1 MQTLKVELQKAQI
14 VKEKF
19 ESTTIKVRK
28 KYDELR
34 DINMATTEALERET
48 KKARKEEHDQN
59 KVLRGFIGQQ

>member
-48 KKARKEEHDQN
+48 KRA
-59 KVLRGFIGQQ
+59 